1 MKKSL
6 LAFAVLGAFA
16 GAASAQSSVT
26 IFGTVDLNA
35 RYIKNDGSA
44 RRVSLSQ
51 DGLNSSQLGFSGIED
66 LGGGL
71 KAGFMLLGS
80 VSADSGAMSTTKFF
94 GRRST
99 VSLFGANW
107 GEVRLGRDY
116 VPSYINS
123 YTFDPFGN
131 VGIGNFLNVS
141 EFDGQYF
148 NGQPTRLRADNSIG
162 YFLPSN
168 LGGFYGQAMVA
179 AGESAVNGKYIGGR
193 IGFASG
199 PFNVA
204 LGLGEQDV
212 AVTTRGYKTANLGGS
227 WDLGVVKLMGQYSRE
242 KLQGLA
248 ATTST
253 ERSYLLGVIAPVGVG
268 EIHASWARSD
278 LSNSPNGANLYAVGY
293 VYNLSKRT
301 ALYATVADIKNK
313 GAQNYSVSRGTISGP
328 SSITALP
335 AAGGNSR
342 GAEFGIRHFF

>member
-1 MKKSL
+1 MNKSL
-6 LAFAVLGAFA
+6 IALAVLGAFA
-16 GAASAQSSVT
+16 GVASAQSSVT
-26 IFGTVDLNA
+26 LYGTVDLNG

-44 RRVSLSQ
+44 RRLSLSQ
-51 DGLNSSQLGFSGIED
+51 DGLNSSQLGFRGIED

-71 KAGFMLLGS
+71 KAGFTLLGS
-80 VSADSGAMSTTKFF
+80 VSADTGSVSTTKFF

-116 VPSYINS
+116 VPSYVSS

-131 VGIGNFLNVS
+131 VGIGNFLNVAHFAS
-141 EFDGQYF
+141 
-148 NGQPTRLRADNSIG
+148 QPTRLRADNSIG

-179 AGESAVNGKYIGGR
+179 AGEGSTNTKYYGGR
-193 IGFASG
+193 VGFAAG
-199 PFNVA
+199 PFDVA
-204 LGLGEQDV
+204 LALGAQDV
-212 AVTTRGYKTANLGGS
+212 AAARRGYKTANIGGS
-227 WDLGVVKLMGQYSRE
+227 YDFGVAKLMGQYSRE
-242 KLQGLA
+242 KLQVTS
-248 ATTST
+248 ATESR
-253 ERSYLLGVIAPVGVG
+253 ENSYLLGVVVPVWQG

-278 LSNSPNGANLYAVGY
+278 LSNSSNDANLYALGY

-313 GAQNYSVSRGTISGP
+313 GAQNFSVSSGTISG
-328 SSITALP
+328 SSAITALP
-335 AAGGNSR
+335 TDGGSSR